1 MMPQPIFSRAI
12 SIAILQHLKIG
23 MLFPPPGNTEFEN
36 AEPDFLGILLRNHY
50 IHGKLFREFVRTEVG
65 AVQARHCYK
74 VQLGGFPGF
83 WPEFSFEFPGI
94 VLSAMPIRLA
104 GEKLVQPKHDDPRT
118 IVFRFLIENEYLE
131 EQAIMNAVSDSIIAF
146 GLKEAAELRSA
157 GKTVGNSPA
166 RNAIGYAMLNRV
178 VPGQMELLGEQEI
191 SQKTPRALGL
201 GLLEKV
207 MAQLLS

>member
-1 MMPQPIFSRAI
+1 MMTQPIFSREI

-36 AEPDFLGILLRNHY
+36 EKLDFLGILLGHHF
-50 IHGKLFREFVRTEVG
+50 IHGEVFREFIHSEIG
-65 AVQARHCYK
+65 EAQARHCYK
-74 VQLGGFPGF
+74 VQLGGFPGC
-83 WPEFSFEFPGI
+83 WLDFSFEFPGI

-104 GEKLVQPKHDDPRT
+104 GEELIQPKHDDPRT
-118 IVFRFLIENEYLE
+118 IVFRFLIENGCLE

-146 GLKEAAELRSA
+146 GLKEADRLLAS
-157 GKTVGNSPA
+157 GQTVADSPA

-178 VPGQMELLGEQEI
+178 VPRQMELLGENVI
-191 SQKTPRALGL
+191 SQETPRVLGL

-207 MAQLLS
+207 MAQLMS